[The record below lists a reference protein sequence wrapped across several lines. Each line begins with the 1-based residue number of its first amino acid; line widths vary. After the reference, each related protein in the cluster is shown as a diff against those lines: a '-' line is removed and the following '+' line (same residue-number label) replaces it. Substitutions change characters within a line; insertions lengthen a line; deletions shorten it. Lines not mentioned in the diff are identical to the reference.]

1 MGNRKETI
9 KGLEGL
15 LKMMYDNAPEDR
27 KGELDVLKEELDK
40 IKIKENEEK
49 LEKSKQMDR

>member
-27 KGELDVLKEELDK
+27 KGELDVLKGELD
-40 IKIKENEEK
+40 KIKENEEK